1 MNDIY
6 YKFWIVFNVLWF
18 WGLFCKKWSVGFF
31 GLYILYGWWKIVFYN
46 FGMYKILRI
55 NWRKNFVV
63 LLSFKSCF
71 FLLKCID
78 WNCLMLVNDGVKS

>member
-6 YKFWIVFNVLWF
+6 FKFWIVDNVLWF
-18 WGLFCKKWSVGFF
+18 WGLFCKKWSVGF
-31 GLYILYGWWKIVFYN
+31 LDYIYCMVDVMIVFFN
-46 FGMYKILRI
+46 FGMYKIVRI